1 METKDAI
8 KRMDEIVQL
17 KVNEAIAEERAQHRK
32 TEQELMRTKEYLKV
46 ITYYKSF
53 SAFCVTLVPRT
64 SYNMY
69 LIASWEA

>member
-1 METKDAI
+1 MDTKDAI

-46 ITYYKSF
+46 NNLKTF
-53 SAFCVTLVPRT
+53 SSTFYVH
-64 SYNMY
+64 Y
-69 LIASWEA
+69 IF